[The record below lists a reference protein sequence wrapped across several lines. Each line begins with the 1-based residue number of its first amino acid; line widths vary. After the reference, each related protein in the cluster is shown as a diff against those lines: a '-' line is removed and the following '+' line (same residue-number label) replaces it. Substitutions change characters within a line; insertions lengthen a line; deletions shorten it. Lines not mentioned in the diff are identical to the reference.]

1 MRIITRSHE
10 RLNWIAVALTASII
24 ASLLAISYVRA
35 NNDADV
41 DWINQS
47 PTITKESDY
56 SSQPSFM
63 VDKCQQTNVQVYGQ
77 SNYQSLCMV
86 QTAMGPMTEL
96 YSNSGYV
103 QPNGYAKAYMVDY
116 RKGGNPIIQ
125 PVPNQAS
132 GVYWSASGT
141 GDWITLGLFNQIS
154 NHLTAN
160 LSPFLNSYSVQS
172 PNDTPDMLF
181 RHPNGETIQFEYGYN
196 FSQNGRYIVANNG
209 QGIMRI
215 NLMNPSIQ
223 FFAPDA
229 SYAYG
234 PQIQTAISNSGR
246 YAAITASLPDQP
258 SYNSLKITDINTCNV
273 PVPATRGV
281 VPNTISYSSCKT
293 VDVYPMI
300 KQVLPGIIG
309 VNKPQ
314 FANERTITFVAT
326 YRENNTKKYALYS
339 LTAGGE
345 LKSLKNY
352 LALGDS
358 YSSGEGAYTYKEGT
372 DTTRNQCHQS
382 LLSYPYLLAG
392 SQSSFA
398 AVTCSGAQMQH
409 VKSNSEKDDFQ
420 VSPAPTINDKEEALM
435 NSIPGFLSQDSF
447 VYSNNPEAITISIG
461 GNDIG
466 FGSILEKCVH
476 PLKHLRDN
484 ADSSFTCYDNYEDR
498 LEVVN
503 AINDQFT
510 RLRGLYEG
518 LRDNGI
524 NGRRVYVVG
533 YPQIA
538 KVDGECGL
546 NVAMNA
552 EEVRFARDLIAYL
565 NTVIQRAAEEAGV
578 QYVDTQQAFQGN
590 RLCEAASGQSAM
602 NGFTISKSLNGG
614 YDFKASFHPN
624 RLGHQLLAQAIAS
637 QTQNLTRPMPAPKS
651 KTNSINVD
659 PGMAILQNVPKTNR
673 TIRRVTIVSNIIN
686 KVIDKASPINMV
698 INAKDFLTKP
708 NAVYN
713 LVLNSNPVNMGNYTA
728 DASGNINIATSI
740 PANVPAGFH
749 TLHLYGNDM
758 LGNPIDIQQV
768 VYVSAEANDLDGD
781 GVSND
786 NDSCVLAA
794 QSNVDY
800 DQDGID
806 DDCDPV
812 IAEAPV
818 NPPADD
824 IVWAENSTLTINIS
838 ASQPQANAGP

>member
-1 MRIITRSHE
+1 MRITIRSYKKS
-10 RLNWIAVALTASII
+10 NWIAVALTASII

-47 PTITKESDY
+47 PTVSKESDY
-56 SSQPSFM
+56 SSQPSFA

-96 YSNSGYV
+96 YSNWGYV
-103 QPNGYAKAYMVDY
+103 QPNGYSKAYTVDY

-132 GVYWSASGT
+132 GIYWSAGS
-141 GDWITLGLFNQIS
+141 GDWITLGLFYQIS

-229 SYAYG
+229 SYPYG

-246 YAAITASLPDQP
+246 YATVAASLPDQP
-258 SYNSLKITDINTCNV
+258 SYNSFKITDINTCSV
-273 PVPATRGV
+273 PVPTGRNV
-281 VPNTISYSSCKT
+281 IPSTVSYSSCKT
-293 VDVYPMI
+293 IDLYPAI
-300 KQVLPGIIG
+300 KQVLPSIVGI
-309 VNKPQ
+309 NKPQ
-314 FANERTITFVAT
+314 FTNEHTITFVAT
-326 YRENNTKKYALYS
+326 YKENNIKKYALYS

-345 LKSLKNY
+345 VKTLKSY

-358 YSSGEGAYTYKEGT
+358 YSSGEGAYTYREGT
-372 DTTRNQCHQS
+372 DTMRNQCHQS
-382 LLSYPYLLAG
+382 LLSYPYIL
-392 SQSSFA
+392 SSVQSSFA
-398 AVTCSGAQMQH
+398 DVTCSGARMQN
-409 VKSNSEKDDFQ
+409 VTKTNNDDSVQ
-420 VSPAPTINDKEEALM
+420 VSGGVEQDEVEQARLKYLPGYTAQKE
-435 NSIPGFLSQDSF
+435 F
-447 VYSNNPEAITISIG
+447 VADNNPEAVTISIG

-476 PLKHLRDN
+476 PLKHLRGN
-484 ADSSFTCYDNYEDR
+484 VDSSFTCYDNYEDR

-578 QYVDTQQAFQGN
+578 QYVDTQQAFEGS

-637 QTQNLTRPMPAPKS
+637 QTQNLNKPMPAPKS

-728 DASGNINIATSI
+728 DANGNINIAASI
-740 PANVPAGFH
+740 PVNMPTGFH

-768 VYVSAEANDLDGD
+768 IYVSAEANDLDGD

-806 DDCDPV
+806 DACDPL